1 MNRTGIVSLLGLLL
15 ALILYI
21 ATNTLLNVWAP
32 SARLDVSE
40 DNLYTLS
47 QGTHATLDKIGE
59 PVVLHFF
66 FSERL
71 GREVPFYASY
81 SRRVRELL
89 MEIVA
94 ASSGKI
100 ILNEYNPEP
109 FSDAED
115 LAVSHGI
122 QGIPVDQGGELSY
135 FGLSGINTIDD
146 IELIPFFQTEREKLL
161 EYDLLQMISTL
172 SKTEPAVVGIIS
184 SLPVMGDMKAQMQD
198 RPLVPW
204 AIAKKIKDNFNLINL
219 PETIDD
225 LPSKIDVMMVVHP
238 RHMSK
243 RSIYEFEQFLFRGG
257 RAMIF
262 IDPKAESDLS
272 LGPDGI
278 SSSTSNIQLL
288 LKQWGIE
295 VPEGQLLGDKS
306 MALKINAGTASQ
318 PIPAEYLAWLRVSA
332 DNINQDDPVISQLP
346 AMNLASTGFILH
358 KDDSPL
364 SLEPLISSSLN
375 SSPISVEAVRGLRP
389 NILGLLEQFKP
400 DKNSYVVAARLRGTA
415 KTVFPE
421 GAPERTVRK
430 TTEELAENPDFP
442 HLMESKDSMNII
454 LVADADLLEDRF
466 WLRKQQFFGRDTE
479 EQIASNADFIINSL
493 GNLAGSDELL
503 TLRSRG
509 VSQRPFEKVKELQQQ
524 SAFLLEEKER
534 DLQNKLKK
542 IQKNISGLGGVK
554 NIKNKDNNEL
564 KVELSLSENQRAEL
578 ETQRREMLS
587 IRQQLREVKR
597 SLREDVEKLE
607 SKLQFFNIGLIP
619 IVVSIVALLIGL
631 LRISRRRRYALAR
644 SKRVVTDA

>member
-21 ATNTLLNVWAP
+21 ATNTLFNVWSP

-40 DNLYTLS
+40 DSLYTLS
-47 QGTHATLDKIGE
+47 QGTHTTLDKIDE
-59 PVVLHFF
+59 SVVLHLF

-94 ASSGKI
+94 ASKGKI
-100 ILNEYNPEP
+100 ILNEHNPEP

-122 QGIPVDQGGELSY
+122 QGIPVDQGDELSF
-135 FGLSGINTIDD
+135 FGLSGVNTVDD

-161 EYDLLQMISTL
+161 EYDLVQIISTL
-172 SKTEPAVVGIIS
+172 SNTEPTVVGIMS
-184 SLPVMGDMKAQMQD
+184 SLPVMGDMKAQMQG

-204 AIAKKIKDNFNLINL
+204 EIAKKIKDNFSLINL
-219 PETIDD
+219 PESIDD
-225 LPSKIDVMMVVHP
+225 LPKKIDVMMVVHP
-238 RHMSK
+238 QKMNN
-243 RSIYEFEQFLFRGG
+243 RSLYQLEQFLFRGG

-278 SSSTSNIQLL
+278 SSSTSNFQPL
-288 LKQWGIE
+288 LKQWGIGI
-295 VPEGQLLGDKS
+295 PEGQLLGDES

-318 PIPAEYLAWLRVSA
+318 PILAEYLAWLRVSP
-332 DNINQDDPVISQLP
+332 DNMNQDDPVISQLP
-346 AMNLASTGFILH
+346 AMNLASTGFILRQV
-358 KDDSPL
+358 DSPL
-364 SLEPLISSSLN
+364 SLEPLISSSVN
-375 SSPISVEAVRGLRP
+375 SSPISVETVRGLRP
-389 NILGLLEQFKP
+389 NIIDLLEQFKP

-415 KTVFPE
+415 TTAFPA
-421 GAPERTVRK
+421 GAPDRTVIK
-430 TTEELAENPDFP
+430 TSKELVDNPDLP
-442 HLMESKDSMNII
+442 HLIESQKPMNII

-479 EQIASNADFIINSL
+479 EQIASNADFVINSL

-509 VSQRPFEKVKELQQQ
+509 VSQRPFEKVKHLKQQ
-524 SAFLLEEKER
+524 SASLLQEKER
-534 DLQNKLKK
+534 DLQGKLKK
-542 IQKNISGLGGVK
+542 IKNDISEFGGLK
-554 NIKNKDNNEL
+554 NIKNQGNNKL
-564 KVELSLSENQRAEL
+564 KVELSLSEDQRAEL
-578 ETQRREMLS
+578 ENQRLEMLS
-587 IRQQLREVKR
+587 IRQQLRNVKR

-607 SKLQFFNIGLIP
+607 SKLQFLNIGLMP

-631 LRISRRRRYALAR
+631 LRISRRRQYALDR
-644 SKRVVTDA
+644 SNRLDTHA